1 MKNIRKALALLLA
14 LCMVMALAA
23 CTSNQSPASNP
34 PAENSQPVSQPS
46 EGGGSEPAKEVELL
60 WWVPPT
66 FIQDADEPAGT
77 YEKKVA
83 EEFTAS
89 HPGITIRVETIDFTT
104 ANDKITTAIESGTA
118 ADVLFDA
125 PGRIIEYGKNGKLV
139 ALDDMFTDDFKKDVG
154 NDDMLT
160 SCQGNGTYYMYP
172 ISASPFYM
180 AINEQMWTDSGAIE
194 HVNLEGNRAWTTDDF
209 EKAIEKLA
217 NAGYNPGLLF
227 CNGQG
232 GDQGTRA
239 FIANLYDGSV
249 ADGEKYTYNS
259 PECIKALEKA
269 QEWLNKGWLGN
280 GVQYNAGGSIELF
293 VAGTTSWEFCWGTSA
308 AGNNAAA
315 MAENGV
321 TPISLPFPSEDGKP
335 VLEYLVNGFCIFD
348 NGDADKAE
356 AAKTF
361 IKWLCDSEEA
371 VTRTGAFPVMQSMGN
386 LYPGDAE
393 KELLIEFTKMYGPY
407 YNTMDGFANMRADW
421 WDMLQKITGGGNVT
435 ELANA
440 AVESSNAGMAG

>member
-1 MKNIRKALALLLA
+1 MKKIRKALAIALA
-14 LCMVMALAA
+14 LCMVLALSA
-23 CTSNQSPASNP
+23 CGGQADSNSTP
-34 PAENSQPVSQPS
+34 PANENTQPAESQDQ
-46 EGGGSEPAKEVELL
+46 GGEPTAEVELL

-66 FIQDADEPAGT
+66 FIQDDGDQPGT
-77 YEKKVA
+77 YEQKLA
-83 EEFTAS
+83 DEFNAS
-89 HPGITIRVETIDFTT
+89 HPGITVRVETIDFTT
-104 ANDKITTAIESGTA
+104 AGDKITTAIESDTA

-139 ALDDMFTDDFKKDVG
+139 DLGDMFTADFIADVG
-154 NDDMLT
+154 NDDLLT

-180 AINEQMWTDSGAIE
+180 AINEKMWTDSGAME
-194 HVNLEGNRAWTTDDF
+194 FVNLEGDRSWTTDDF
-209 EKAIEKLA
+209 EKAIEKLHA
-217 NAGYNPGLLF
+217 AGYNPGVLF
-227 CNGQG
+227 CSGQG

-239 FIANLYDGSV
+239 FIANLYSGSV
-249 ADGEKYTYNS
+249 ADGKEYTFNS
-259 PECIKALEKA
+259 EPMIKGLTKA
-269 QEWLNKGWLGN
+269 QEWLDKGWLGN
-280 GVQYNAGGSIELF
+280 GVQYNGGGSIELF

-335 VLEYLVNGFCIFD
+335 VLEYLVNGFCVFD
-348 NGDADKAE
+348 NGDEAKAE

-361 IKWLCDSEEA
+361 IKWLCDNEEN

-407 YNTMDGFANMRADW
+407 YNTMDGFANMRAEW
-421 WDMLQKITGGGNVT
+421 FDMLQKITGGGDVT